1 MNKIALYMFVA
12 ILSLFMFCIENV
24 EAAQTK
30 WFTINLP
37 KGATISAQSDD
48 VAIYAEIKNTTSTQI
63 LIEALPFKASLQDAY
78 RLIGRKYPVLFSRQ
92 GKPERFDYS
101 RVKGLRA
108 ELGDN
113 KIKGEAFC
121 FHKDGYTVYI
131 CSYGERGFYK
141 SISEIV
147 NSMVF
152 TVPPYNEKQMEEMV
166 TLLKKTLPYQVKSA
180 LSNMMPNGYACKDV
194 VLNIGNG
201 YCQFKC
207 TLTGN
212 FSYPHFPNGMS
223 RSNPKANLLAKAIKS
238 PSIETIDAPLL
249 STAYLLG
256 AKLSF
261 KFVKPDGSLIIVE
274 K

>member
-1 MNKIALYMFVA
+1 MNMNKIALC
-12 ILSLFMFCIENV
+12 ILMIMFCV
-24 EAAQTK
+24 ADAEAAQTK

-48 VAIYAEIKNTTSTQI
+48 IAIYAEIKNTTSTQI

-78 RLIGRKYPVLFSRQ
+78 KLIGRKYPVLFSRQ

-113 KIKGEAFC
+113 KIRGEAFC

-131 CSYGERGFYK
+131 CSYGERSVYK

-152 TVPPYNEKQMEEMV
+152 TVPPYNENQMGELV
-166 TLLKKTLPYQVKSA
+166 TLLKKALPYQVKSA
-180 LSNMMPNGYACKDV
+180 LSKIMPNGYACKDV
-194 VLNIGNG
+194 ILNIGNG
-201 YCQFKC
+201 YCHFKC
-207 TLTGN
+207 TLNGDY
-212 FSYPHFPNGMS
+212 SYPHFPNELS
-223 RSNPKANLLAKAIKS
+223 RVNPKANSLAKAIKS

-261 KFVKPDGSLIIVE
+261 SFIKPDGKQIKLDR
-274 K
+274 

>member
-1 MNKIALYMFVA
+1 MNKIALY
-12 ILSLFMFCIENV
+12 ILMIMFCIADA

-48 VAIYAEIKNTTSTQI
+48 IAIYAEIKNTASTQI

-78 RLIGRKYPVLFSRQ
+78 KLIGRKYPVLFSRQ
-92 GKPERFDYS
+92 GMPERFNYS
-101 RVKGLRA
+101 RVKGLKA
-108 ELGDN
+108 GIGDN

-131 CSYGERGFYK
+131 CSYGERSVYK

-147 NSMVF
+147 NSISF
-152 TVPPYNEKQMEEMV
+152 TVPPYNEKQMGEML
-166 TLLKKTLPYQVKSA
+166 TLLKKALPYQVKSA
-180 LSNMMPNGYACKDV
+180 LSKMMPNGYACKDV

-207 TLTGN
+207 TLMGD
-212 FSYPHFPNGMS
+212 FSYPHFPNEVS
-223 RSNPKANLLAKAIKS
+223 RSNPKAKLLSKAIKN

-249 STAYLLG
+249 STAYMLG

-261 KFVKPDGSLIIVE
+261 SFIKPDGKQIMLDR
-274 K
+274 